1 MNTELIILVV
11 EDEPEVLDAIV
22 RDIELFEPPF
32 RIEATQS
39 AEEAQEVLDEIKEQE
54 NRVAL
59 ILCDHV
65 LTGESGV
72 DFMTDLPDAAPAKGV
87 RKILITGQAG
97 HEDTIKAINKA
108 GLHHYTAKPWKPEEL
123 QEVVRNELTQYI
135 ISQHVNPLP
144 FMGVLNADELSDFL
158 RTSSQLTDL

>member
-22 RDIELFEPPF
+22 RDIELFEPTF

-39 AEEAQEVLDEIKEQE
+39 AEEARELLDEIKEQD

-72 DFMTDLPDAAPAKGV
+72 DFMTELPDSAPTKGI

-97 HEDTIKAINKA
+97 HDDTIKAINKA

-123 QEVVRNELTQYI
+123 QKVVRDELTQFI
-135 ISQHVNPLP
+135 INQHLNPLP
-144 FMGVLNADELSDFL
+144 VMGVLNAGELSDFL